1 MSRRPDNFELA
12 VADFDHVMIVD
23 VLVGLRDR
31 AVHRCAHP
39 RGAHAGW
46 IELLD
51 RKSVAGKERARF
63 GTVVRCHLA
72 ELYHAACALGLE
84 PMNVRNRVT
93 AATNLAGRAEVINM
107 MMRRDDCVEIFD
119 LDAEFRER
127 FLERLDAL
135 RRVHPGVDQRPRA
148 VTIEE
153 IDVDDSRP
161 HGQRQKY
168 LVDTWMDLNYF
179 RHRLLSVAGLA
190 WLGGLARRRLCA
202 CLRYCLFV

>member
-1 MSRRPDNFELA
+1 MAGCPDNFELS

-31 AVHRCAHP
+31 PVHRCAHP
-39 RGAHAGW
+39 RGAHSGW

-51 RKSVAGKERARF
+51 RKSVAGKKCARF
-63 GTVVRCHLA
+63 GTVVRRHLA
-72 ELYHAACALGLE
+72 ELDHAARALGLE
-84 PMNVRNRVT
+84 PMNMRNRVT

-107 MMRRDDCVEIFD
+107 MMGRDDRVEIFD

-127 FLERLDAL
+127 FLECLDAL
-135 RRVHPGVDQRPRA
+135 GRVHPGVDERPRA
-148 VTIEE
+148 VTVEK

-161 HGQRQKY
+161 HRQRQKY

-179 RHRLLSVAGLA
+179 RHRLLSVAGFA
-190 WLGGLARRRLCA
+190 
-202 CLRYCLFV
+202 